1 MLIGG
6 LQKFSLIDFPGK
18 PCAIVFTQGCNFRCP
33 YCHNPELVYREQF
46 NAPLSENVV
55 LDFLQKRAG
64 LLEAV
69 TVSGGEATL
78 QPDLPNFLRKVKSM
92 GYQTKLETNGTNPAM
107 LRELLD
113 ENLLD
118 AVAMDLKAPLF
129 KYASVSGAEHLTK
142 AVAASMEI
150 VKAAPVIKEFRT
162 TFDKTLLSEEDIAA
176 IRALC
181 GGVKYT
187 VSPCLSVE
195 KEPLTRRL
203 TMTVLPRV
211 EHPSAKMPETCP
223 A

>member
-18 PCAIVFTQGCNFRCP
+18 PCAIIFTQGCNFRCP

-46 NAPLSENVV
+46 NEPLSENVV
-55 LDFLQKRAG
+55 LDFLHKRAG

-78 QPDLPNFLRKVKSM
+78 QPDLPDFLRKVKGM

-107 LRELLD
+107 LLELID

-118 AVAMDLKAPLF
+118 AVAMDIKAPLF
-129 KYASVSGAEHLTK
+129 KYASVSGAANLTG
-142 AVAASMEI
+142 AVTASLDI
-150 VKAAPVIKEFRT
+150 VKAAPLIKEFRT
-162 TFDKTLLSEEDIAA
+162 TFDKKLLSEEDIAA
-176 IRALC
+176 IRSLC

-187 VSPCLSVE
+187 VSPCLPVE
-195 KEPLTRRL
+195 KETLTRRM

-211 EHPSAKMPETCP
+211 EQPSAKTPEACL